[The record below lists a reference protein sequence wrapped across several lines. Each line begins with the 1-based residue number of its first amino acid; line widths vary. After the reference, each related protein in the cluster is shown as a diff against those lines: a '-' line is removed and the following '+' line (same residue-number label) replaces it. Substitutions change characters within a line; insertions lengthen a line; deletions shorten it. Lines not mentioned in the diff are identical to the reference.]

1 MLLQR
6 FDLNNNYTLY
16 LVCLAFLGLAIIATK
31 GMRKARAGRV
41 LIATNDNE
49 RAASSVS
56 VPTTSV
62 KLAGFAVAGVIAGI
76 AGALDVYL
84 LSALNPGSFPPVD
97 SITVFGYS
105 VIGGLGSI
113 TGVLLGVLIFK
124 YLESI
129 TAFGQYHLAISGAAL
144 LWVLLVVPGG
154 FGQVVYD
161 VRDRILRVVADRR
174 QILVPSLVAD
184 KRGGVSAAEPQ
195 EDLLSTIAAKGTN
208 GSTNGA
214 PSDDTVPLEVR
225 T

>member
-1 MLLQR
+1 M
-6 FDLNNNYTLY
+6 Y
-16 LVCLAFLGLAIIATK
+16 LVCLAFLGLAILVTM

-41 LIATNDNE
+41 LIGTNDNE
-49 RAASSVS
+49 RAAASAS

-62 KLAGFAVAGVIAGI
+62 KLAGFATAGIIAGI

-84 LSALNPGSFPPVD
+84 LGSLNPGSFPPID

-105 VIGGLGSI
+105 VIGGLGSV

-129 TAFGQYHLAISGAAL
+129 TAFGTYHLAISGAAL

-161 VRDRILRVVADRR
+161 IRDRLLRIVADRR
-174 QILVPSLVAD
+174 RMIVPSLIAD
-184 KRGGVSAAEPQ
+184 KRGGPTTAGTQ
-195 EDLLSTIAAKGTN
+195 DDLLSTIAARGSN
-208 GSTNGA
+208 GSSNGA
-214 PSDDTVPLEVR
+214 STDDTVPLEVHS
-225 T
+225 